1 MQTNH
6 SKSTETTPF
15 NWGEIALNET
25 VFIDGAPHA
34 TRFAIGEWLEYADP
48 QNAMDVIL
56 KRNPY
61 IECHSIPVKLTGMDG
76 ARDYETT
83 VYHPI
88 GFLLIVME
96 SGQPKAQAM
105 KQAVAEFVW
114 HFAGPRKMSFKERME
129 LLKISCAITGKL
141 GETSDAFVRDVLI
154 AHLREVHLSLG
165 APLPDLARLG
175 KDIDQLA
182 LPGV

>member
-1 MQTNH
+1 MTN
-6 SKSTETTPF
+6 TEVTPF
-15 NWGEIALNET
+15 NWGEIALSET
-25 VFIDGAPHA
+25 VFIEGAPHA
-34 TRFAIGEWLEYADP
+34 TKTAVGEWLEYADP
-48 QNAMDVIL
+48 RDAINKIL
-56 KRNPY
+56 ERNPY
-61 IECHSIPVKLTGMDG
+61 IEAHSVAVRLTATDG
-76 ARDYETT
+76 KNYDTK

-114 HFAGPRKMSFKERME
+114 HFAGPRRMSFKERMD

-141 GETSDAFVRDVLI
+141 GETNDAFVRDVLI

-165 APLPDLARLG
+165 APLPDVARLG
-175 KDIDQLA
+175 PGGDPVA

>member
-1 MQTNH
+1 MTN
-6 SKSTETTPF
+6 TEVTPF
-15 NWGEIALNET
+15 HWGEIALNET

-48 QNAMDVIL
+48 QKAIDNIL
-56 KRNPY
+56 TRNPY
-61 IECHSIPVKLTGMDG
+61 IESHSIPLSLRGMDG

-129 LLKISCAITGKL
+129 LLKMSCAITNAL
-141 GETSDAFVRDVLI
+141 GGTKDAFVRDVLI
-154 AHLREVHLSLG
+154 AHLREVHLALG
-165 APLPDLARLG
+165 QSLPDIARLG
-175 KDIDQLA
+175 KDADQLA